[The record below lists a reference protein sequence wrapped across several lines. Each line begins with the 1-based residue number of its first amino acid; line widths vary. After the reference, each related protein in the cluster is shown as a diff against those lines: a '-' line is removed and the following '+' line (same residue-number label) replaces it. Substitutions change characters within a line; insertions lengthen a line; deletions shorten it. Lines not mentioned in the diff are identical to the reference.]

1 MKQSL
6 IPLIKYAVLTSS
18 LALSTLTFAQSTTPQ
33 HAGINMD
40 SSATITVYDSNNY
53 QKNENSKMFPIPAEG
68 MVQHVIALPK
78 LADEQHYKLE
88 VSIGQKRWVDCNK
101 HGLSGTLQ
109 RLTLSGWGYEY
120 YQVDAIT
127 DGPSTMM
134 ACFDKAKSEAFLTIP
149 GSLMLNYDSRLPKV
163 FYLPQGAQLRYQ
175 VWNTNGEYHY
185 SPEK

>member
-6 IPLIKYAVLTSS
+6 IQSLKYAVLASS
-18 LALSTLTFAQSTTPQ
+18 LALSPLTLAQAATPQ
-33 HAGINMD
+33 HTGINMD
-40 SSATITVYDSNNY
+40 SSATISVYDSNNY
-53 QKNENSKMFPIPAEG
+53 QVNESSKMFPEPIQG

-88 VSIGQKRWVDCNK
+88 VSIGQKKWVDCNK

-109 RLTLSGWGYEY
+109 HMTLSGWGYEY
-120 YQVDAIT
+120 YQVNTIT
-127 DGPSTMM
+127 EGPSTMM
-134 ACFDKAKSEAFLTIP
+134 ACFDMAKTEAFLTIP

-163 FYLPQGAQLRYQ
+163 FYLPQGAQLRYRI
-175 VWNTNGEYHY
+175 WNTNGEYHY